1 MECTGVMSGENNI
14 STTSGTTGAST
25 TTFIRNN
32 NNNNNNN
39 NKQFDETIDHII
51 AACAIMAKEQCIKR
65 RDRVCAQLLFN
76 IRKETG
82 VQLDK
87 NTGKNL
93 CQNQ

>member
-1 MECTGVMSGENNI
+1 MSGENNI

-32 NNNNNNN
+32 NN
-39 NKQFDETIDHII
+39 KQFDETIDHII
-51 AACAIMAKEQCIKR
+51 AACPIMAKEQCIKR